1 MKFPFQK
8 LRKLLAGLVL
18 ALAPAP
24 AAAQAADAPAVPA
37 IPADA
42 DPALWVVRDADTTI
56 YLFGTFHLL
65 DSRPWFDDQVR
76 AAFDSSNELVLEAII
91 PDDPAAALPL
101 LARYAVDPEGRRL
114 SERLTPEQRSAL
126 DRALG
131 EAGIPT
137 GTLEPYEPWFA
148 AMTLASAAGHRL
160 GLDGDN
166 GPERVLLSA
175 ARERGI
181 PVDELEGMEWQLRLF
196 DELPEEQQLAQLAQA
211 LEDSEALGG
220 ELAPMLAAWSAGD
233 ADALGRML
241 DDYRT
246 RDPLLHDIVFT
257 RRNAAWAEWIARRME
272 RPGTVFFAV
281 GAGHLAGGD
290 SVQAALAAHGIA
302 AERLPGR

>member
-1 MKFPFQK
+1 MNFPFHK
-8 LRKLLAGLVL
+8 LRRLLAGFAL

-24 AAAQAADAPAVPA
+24 AAAQVADAPAVPA
-37 IPADA
+37 IATDA

-65 DSRPWFDDQVR
+65 DSRPWFDDRVR
-76 AAFDSSNELVLEAII
+76 TAFDSSDELVLEAII
-91 PDDPAAALPL
+91 PDDPAAAAPL
-101 LARYAVDPEGRRL
+101 LARYAVDPDGRRL
-114 SERLTPEQRSAL
+114 SERLTAEQRAAL
-126 DRALG
+126 DRAVG
-131 EAGIPT
+131 QAGMPA
-137 GTLEPYEPWFA
+137 GALEPFEPWFA
-148 AMTLASAAGHRL
+148 AMTLASAAGQRL

-175 ARERGI
+175 ARRRGI
-181 PVDELEGMEWQLRLF
+181 PVAELEGMEWQLRLF
-196 DELPEEQQLAQLAQA
+196 DELPEEQQLAQLAHA
-211 LEDSEALGG
+211 IEDSEALGR

-233 ADALGRML
+233 AEALSRML

-290 SVQAALAAHGIA
+290 SVQAALAGRGIT
-302 AERLPGR
+302 AERLPAR